1 MPHTWANLDSGMLWV
16 RHNAFRHAYLFYTT
30 KWTKMSFCNLQS
42 DMHLGCEEREDAYC
56 IFSPIPDAFS
66 SFFHWHTGHTE
77 ARLPPPLSMAGGQL
91 NSTAFI
97 STAHSKVA
105 QLVELGLEEVKRGGL
120 NAISSCSLLLHRLL
134 VPHAILLPVPAKRQ
148 RRQHVMNHL
157 SLLYRGLH
165 LPRLPPSHHHGFVT
179 DFIVGRSDEKSL
191 WGGVA
196 RTPCD

>member
-1 MPHTWANLDSGMLWV
+1 MHIAYSLPSSMHFLPSSTDTRATL
-16 RHNAFRHAYLFYTT
+16 RHVSHHHHP
-30 KWTKMSFCNLQS
+30 W
-42 DMHLGCEEREDAYC
+42 
-56 IFSPIPDAFS
+56 P
-66 SFFHWHTGHTE
+66 
-77 ARLPPPLSMAGGQL
+77 GGQS

-120 NAISSCSLLLHRLL
+120 NTISSCSLLLHRLL

-179 DFIVGRSDEKSL
+179 DFIVSRSDEKSL
-191 WGGVA
+191 WGGA
-196 RTPCD
+196 ACTPCD